1 MSMILTFWTFFKNE
15 AFNRKSETVKFLGY
29 KWTYFH
35 DSIGPGKHISRIP
48 RAHSEAHE
56 NPYFQAS
63 SGAKSQKVV
72 LALKNSIF
80 KKLFEMHVGGQNGF
94 LSTLQVS
101 HIGLE
106 PIYGW

>member
-1 MSMILTFWTFFKNE
+1 MCDTWRVLRNPFWP
-15 AFNRKSETVKFLGY
+15 R
-29 KWTYFH
+29 TYIWK
-35 DSIGPGKHISRIP
+35 DVNGKHISRIP
-48 RAHSEAHE
+48 RAYSEAHE

-72 LALKNSIF
+72 LELKNSIF